1 MKRRL
6 AAITAYLATW
16 FLGSFFQYIIV
27 VIFMIYVA
35 QKEKHNLNIYKDII
49 YQYPKFTFV
58 YMNDYIL
65 CISWIMLGSLIDCWT
80 ESRAFVQLDPVR
92 KKVWLTFFAMIISLF
107 TTAKLYRFSF
117 NFIDPVLML
126 APVFTLFM
134 YVILFFVGRH
144 LTKSFLSAF
153 VRWF

>member
-1 MKRRL
+1 MERRL

-16 FLGSFFQYIIV
+16 FLGSLFQYIIV

-35 QKEKHNLNIYKDII
+35 QQEKHNLNIYKDII
-49 YQYPKFTFV
+49 YQYPKFTLI

-65 CISWIMLGSLIDCWT
+65 FISWIMFGSLIDWWT

-92 KKVWLTFFAMIISLF
+92 KKVWLTFFAMIISLL

-117 NFIDPVLML
+117 KFVDPVLML

-134 YVILFFVGRH
+134 YLILFFVGRH
-144 LTKSFLSAF
+144 LTRSLLSAF
-153 VRWF
+153 VRWL

>member
-1 MKRRL
+1 MERRL

-35 QKEKHNLNIYKDII
+35 QREEHKLDVYKDII

-58 YMNDYIL
+58 YMSDYIL
-65 CISWIMLGSLIDCWT
+65 CISWIMFGSLIDWWA
-80 ESRAFVQLDPVR
+80 ESQAFVQLDPVR
-92 KKVWLTFFAMIISLF
+92 KKVWLTFFAVIISLF

-117 NFIDPVLML
+117 KFVAPVLML

-144 LTKSFLSAF
+144 LTKCFLSAF
-153 VRWF
+153 VRWL